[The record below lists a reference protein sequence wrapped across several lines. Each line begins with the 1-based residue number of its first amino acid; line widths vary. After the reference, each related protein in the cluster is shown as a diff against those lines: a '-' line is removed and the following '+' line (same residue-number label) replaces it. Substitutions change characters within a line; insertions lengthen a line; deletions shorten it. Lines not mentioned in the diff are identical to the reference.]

1 MTRKTL
7 VMTAAVLVGL
17 SAAWI
22 GNEKIAYA
30 QSASTTKLSDLE
42 KKSDDVNQNINQNK
56 EKLKEVQEK
65 KKTKKLRSRAWIQ
78 KSDKRMQISAA
89 VNLK

>member
-30 QSASTTKLSDLE
+30 QSDSTTKLSDLE
-42 KKSDDVNQNINQNK
+42 KKV
-56 EKLKEVQEK
+56 
-65 KKTKKLRSRAWIQ
+65 
-78 KSDKRMQISAA
+78 MM
-89 VNLK
+89 